1 MSCSRRVCDKGQL
14 SESGR
19 KLEKT
24 VFLGSHDGT
33 IVPHTYQF
41 FGGANNANNPAL
53 TLAKPLLWAAL
64 SEDMVG
70 CLDLHQNDRIGLEH
84 RKIRKL
90 PAGVNPI
97 IKNELVVTQMNDQ
110 CIINEHGQQ
119 QQQQQ
124 PQQQQQQQQQPQQQ
138 NHQVQCP
145 HQGGGGGANNV
156 GMCNPQM
163 MQVLLHMQQEMFL
176 TN

>member
-1 MSCSRRVCDKGQL
+1 M
-14 SESGR
+14 
-19 KLEKT
+19 
-24 VFLGSHDGT
+24 
-33 IVPHTYQF
+33 F

-97 IKNELVVTQMNDQ
+97 IKNKLVVTQMNDQ
-110 CIINEHGQQ
+110 CIINEHGQQQ

-145 HQGGGGGANNV
+145 HAARNGCAR
-156 GMCNPQM
+156 P
-163 MQVLLHMQQEMFL
+163 